1 VITTPSV
8 ERDSAATLVDQG
20 RAGPYR
26 ILTIRAPDIV
36 EQAEPGQFVSIAV
49 EAARTLLRRPF
60 AIAGIDMQRHTFDVV
75 VAVVGQGSAW
85 LASLQPSY
93 PLDVVGP
100 LGRGFALPV
109 APAPCVLVGGGY
121 GTAALEWLGQYLC
134 RDGHDIELLS
144 GAATASALYPLSWL
158 TPDAPGEGERQ
169 RAGGR
174 GSSGE
179 GERQRAGGRGSSGE
193 GERQRAGGRGF
204 HVIETTED
212 GSRGSAGLVTA
223 ALAERLERRPGAKVF
238 ACGPMAMLAAVAD
251 ITRRC
256 GCDCQVAVEE
266 HMGCSVGV
274 CMTCVV
280 PTTEGYLRAC
290 IDGPVLS
297 AERVD
302 WGSIRRPNHD

>member
-8 ERDSAATLVDQG
+8 VREPAATLVDRG

-26 ILTIRAPDIV
+26 VLTIRAPDIV
-36 EQAEPGQFVSIAV
+36 GHAQPGQFVSVGV

-60 AIAGIDMQRHTFDVV
+60 AIAGVDMQRHTLDIV

-85 LASLQPSY
+85 LASHQTSR

-100 LGRGFALPV
+100 LGRGFVLPAV
-109 APAPCVLVGGGY
+109 PTHCVLVGGGY
-121 GTAALEWLGQYLC
+121 GTAALEWLAQCLC
-134 RDGHDIELLS
+134 RGGHDIELLS
-144 GAATASALYPLSWL
+144 GAATASTLYPVSRLAS
-158 TPDAPGEGERQ
+158 DAPGEGGRE

-179 GERQRAGGRGSSGE
+179 GERE
-193 GERQRAGGRGF
+193 RAGGRGF
-204 HVIETTED
+204 HLIETTED
-212 GSRGSAGLVTA
+212 GSRGSTGLVTA
-223 ALAERLERRPGAKVF
+223 ALAERLDRPGAKVF

-251 ITRRC
+251 IARRC

-266 HMGCSVGV
+266 LMGCSVGV

-280 PTTEGYLRAC
+280 PTTEGYVRAC
-290 IDGPVLS
+290 IEGPVLN
-297 AERVD
+297 AERID
-302 WGSIRRPNHD
+302 WRSVRRRHRD

>member
-8 ERDSAATLVDQG
+8 VRDSAATLVDQG

-49 EAARTLLRRPF
+49 EAARTLLRRPL

-85 LASLQPSY
+85 LASLQLSQ

-100 LGRGFALPV
+100 LGRGFAVPV
-109 APAPCVLVGGGY
+109 APTRCVLVGGGY
-121 GTAALEWLGQYLC
+121 GTAALEWLGQNLC

-144 GAATASALYPLSWL
+144 GAATASALYPLSRF
-158 TPDAPGEGERQ
+158 TSDTPGEGERR
-169 RAGGR
+169 RAGGW

-179 GERQRAGGRGSSGE
+179 GERQRAGGW
-193 GERQRAGGRGF
+193 GF

-212 GSRGSAGLVTA
+212 GSRGRAGLVTA

-251 ITRRC
+251 IARRC

-302 WGSIRRPNHD
+302 WGSIRRRNHD

>member
-1 VITTPSV
+1 VITTPSAV
-8 ERDSAATLVDQG
+8 RNSAATLVDQG

-60 AIAGIDMQRHTFDVV
+60 AIAGIDTQRRTFDVV

-85 LASLQPSY
+85 LASLQPSH

-100 LGRGFALPV
+100 LGRGFAI
-109 APAPCVLVGGGY
+109 PAARTQCVLVGGGY

-144 GAATASALYPLSWL
+144 GAATASALYPLSRL
-158 TPDAPGEGERQ
+158 TPDTPGEGERQ
-169 RAGGR
+169 PAGAWGID
-174 GSSGE
+174 
-179 GERQRAGGRGSSGE
+179 
-193 GERQRAGGRGF
+193 
-204 HVIETTED
+204 VIETTED
-212 GSRGSAGLVTA
+212 GSRGSTGLVTA

-251 ITRRC
+251 IAHRC

-280 PTTEGYLRAC
+280 PTTEGYVRAC

-302 WGSIRRPNHD
+302 WGSTRRRNHD